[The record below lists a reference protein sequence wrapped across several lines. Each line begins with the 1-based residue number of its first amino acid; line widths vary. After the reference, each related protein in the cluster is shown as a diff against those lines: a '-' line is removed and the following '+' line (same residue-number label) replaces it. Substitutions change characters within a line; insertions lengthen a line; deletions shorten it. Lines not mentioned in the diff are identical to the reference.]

1 MPEMSKKELK
11 EMRKLEEARR
21 STLEKKANMTKWI
34 AIGAISTI
42 FLGFFLFLV
51 ISLRNNNPDLS
62 NPNTTTVELSDSGN
76 FRVAEDSTTP
86 AKERPV
92 TLTEFADIQCPACKQ
107 YQPIIKS
114 VLDLYP
120 ETVALN
126 FKHFPISSI
135 HPNANQAAI
144 VAEAANEQGKFF
156 EMVDL
161 LYERQ
166 EAWASLPDPSET
178 FLKYAQ
184 EIGLDLTKFKADIE
198 NAELAR
204 RVESQRTEGIN
215 AGVNSTP
222 SFFVN
227 GVKIQNPS
235 DISGFQAAIEAVLA
249 GVTDNSTS
257 PAPQNDLN
265 STPSAEPSV
274 KPGTPQ
280 INL

>member
-1 MPEMSKKELK
+1 MAEMSKKELK

-21 STLEKKANMTKWI
+21 NTLEKKANMTKWI

-42 FLGFFLFLV
+42 FIGFFLFLV
-51 ISLRNNNPDLS
+51 ISLRNGNPDLS
-62 NPNTTTVELSDSGN
+62 DPNNTTVELSNSGN
-76 FRVAEDSTTP
+76 FRVAANSTTP
-86 AKERPV
+86 AEGRPV
-92 TLTEFADIQCPACKQ
+92 VITEFADIQCPACKQ
-107 YQPIIKS
+107 YHPIMKS

-126 FKHFPISSI
+126 FKHFPINSI
-135 HPNANQAAI
+135 HPNANRAAV

-166 EAWASLPDPSET
+166 EAWANLPDPEDV
-178 FLKYAQ
+178 FLQYAQ
-184 EIGLDLTKFKADIE
+184 EIGLDLAKFRQDLE
-198 NAELAR
+198 NPELAR

-227 GVKIQNPS
+227 GIKIQNPS
-235 DISGFQAAIEAVLA
+235 DITGFQVAIDAILA
-249 GVTDNSTS
+249 GAIGEQS
-257 PAPQNDLN
+257 PAPQNDTN
-265 STPSAEPSV
+265 STPTAEPSEN
-274 KPGTPQ
+274 PETPQ